1 MPTAKPWKQTKRKR
15 VEQPKLRVAVL
26 ADVSLSMSEVT
37 PTVSSTMWVVANA
50 VHDTGGLAAGYSF
63 GASWDTIVSA
73 GSPPKQVADFGA
85 SGGTLNPGYAVQQ
98 AIKDLALD
106 EPGPRVVVVVSDG
119 GWTDTD
125 SEGDLADKELQ
136 KLKDD
141 GVVILQVMVGE
152 TPSEHVASQTCVLD
166 SVDEIPSVIGQ
177 ACVTE
182 LEKA

>member
-1 MPTAKPWKQTKRKR
+1 
-15 VEQPKLRVAVL
+15 
-26 ADVSLSMSEVT
+26 
-37 PTVSSTMWVVANA
+37 
-50 VHDTGGLAAGYSF
+50 
-63 GASWDTIVSA
+63 
-73 GSPPKQVADFGA
+73 VADFGA